1 VSLCF
6 QKENLRYL
14 ERVAEHSSG
23 ITVVV
28 GFVDVKADI
37 YNAAAV
43 IHNRKVAGVN
53 HKLLT

>member
-14 ERVAEHSSG
+14 ERVAEYSSG

-28 GFVDVKADI
+28 GFIDVKADI
-37 YNAAAV
+37 YNATAV
-43 IHNRKVAGVN
+43 IHNSEVAGVN
-53 HKLLT
+53 HKLST